1 MKWML
6 ALFFIAGCTSGERRE
21 DVSLTPFQTAGT
33 EQFFLP
39 ELPTWANGSLA
50 ARCARTLS
58 VRYVD
63 HTPLERI
70 HALNFQQRVEL
81 QTQFNRKW
89 KERYSSG
96 LSALT
101 PQEEAVLFL
110 ETLEQVKGGVKVLKF
125 PTNLPLNLVWWDSLP
140 QDAKGKNWLRKL
152 GEQGNP
158 VVLVSLC
165 TDAQGIEAWVEA
177 MEFAE
182 YSFFTLG
189 AESMGPTGVSG
200 ALLGGASMPLEA
212 FFNQSQ
218 TTIWINGT
226 QLPDEFPQQ
235 FSVKNLEGDHV
246 RKIR

>member
-1 MKWML
+1 MKLAWML
-6 ALFFIAGCTSGERRE
+6 VFLLGCSTGERIV
-21 DVSLTPFQTAGT
+21 DVGSAPYQTAGI

-58 VRYVD
+58 VRFVD
-63 HTPLERI
+63 HTPLEKI
-70 HALNFQQRVEL
+70 HGLSFDQRVEL

-89 KERYSSG
+89 KERYTAG
-96 LSALT
+96 LNTLT

-110 ETLEQVKGGVKVLKF
+110 ETLEQVKGGVRVLKY
-125 PTNLPLNLVWWDSLP
+125 PANLPVNVVWWDSLP
-140 QDAKGKNWLRKL
+140 QDSKGKAWLRNL
-152 GEQGNP
+152 GDQGNP

-165 TDAQGIEAWVEA
+165 TDAPGIEAWVEA

-189 AESMGPTGVSG
+189 AESMGPMGLTG
-200 ALLGGASMPLEA
+200 ALQGGASMPLEA
-212 FFNQSQ
+212 FFKEKQ